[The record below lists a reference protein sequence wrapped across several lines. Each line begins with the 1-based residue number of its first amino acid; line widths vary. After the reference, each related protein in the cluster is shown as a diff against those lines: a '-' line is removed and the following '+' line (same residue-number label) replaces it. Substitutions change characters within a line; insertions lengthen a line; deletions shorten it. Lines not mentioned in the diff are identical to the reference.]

1 MGVFQNNLLAGAA
14 AASAGGAGF
23 YDYQIE
29 QSVRLPRSVTDNN
42 GANGGGLYRN
52 PSGFPTPTDSK
63 KFTFST
69 WVKKTSANLNFRQ
82 ALISNMLG
90 GSERVINLDF
100 NNSSY
105 SDKVYSEQF
114 GSSTYSYDAV
124 LRDISGWYH
133 LVFIWDTTQSSAVDR
148 QKFYINGTQQDVGS
162 TRSNWSLNDNVHYN
176 VAPSNNYSYSIGYH
190 GFLHT
195 EGYSYGLYGYLAETI
210 GIDGQDVSISDLGE
224 TKIGVW
230 IPKDPSG
237 LTFGNNGF
245 HLKYENASDLGNDS
259 SGNNNDFS
267 TTNLGADHQVLDSP
281 TFGS

>member
-82 ALISNMLG
+82 ALISNMVG
-90 GSERVINLDF
+90 GSERVIYLDF

-105 SDKVYSEQF
+105 YDKVYSEQF

-133 LVFIWDTTQSSAVDR
+133 LVFIWYTTQSSAVDR

-224 TKIGVW
+224 T
-230 IPKDPSG
+230 
-237 LTFGNNGF
+237 
-245 HLKYENASDLGNDS
+245 
-259 SGNNNDFS
+259 
-267 TTNLGADHQVLDSP
+267 
-281 TFGS
+281 